1 MVTLKEKEL
10 CPRANTCIFAEADGE
25 KCLGCIE
32 RNSTFV
38 CDLDFLIE
46 DLQQIQPLLTCAV

>member
-10 CPRANTCIFAEADGE
+10 CAKKDTCIFAKTDGE
-25 KCLGCIE
+25 ICLGCVE

-38 CDLDFLIE
+38 CDLDFLM
-46 DLQQIQPLLTCAV
+46 DDFQQVQPLLTCAV